1 MMKIGILLFEGVE
14 ELDAV
19 GPYEVFAWAGV
30 KREDFVT
37 VFTVAQTIDPVR
49 CNKGMRVLPD
59 YSFETAPDLDVLLI
73 PGGSGIMKQTSNEAI
88 LAYVREQAARCAWVT
103 SVCTGAWLL
112 AASGLAAGKRVTTY
126 WVLTGEL
133 RRLDSSMKV
142 LDDVR
147 FVRDGNMVTS
157 AGVSAGID
165 MALWLIGEW
174 ADPAFARS
182 VQKGIEYFPA
192 PPYTA
197 LV

>member
-103 SVCTGAWLL
+103 SVCT
-112 AASGLAAGKRVTTY
+112 
-126 WVLTGEL
+126 
-133 RRLDSSMKV
+133 
-142 LDDVR
+142 
-147 FVRDGNMVTS
+147 
-157 AGVSAGID
+157 
-165 MALWLIGEW
+165 
-174 ADPAFARS
+174 
-182 VQKGIEYFPA
+182 
-192 PPYTA
+192 
-197 LV
+197 

>member
-14 ELDAV
+14 ELDVV

-37 VFTVAQTIDPVR
+37 VFTVAQTADIVR
-49 CNKGMRVLPD
+49 FNKGMRVVPD
-59 YSFETAPDLDVLLI
+59 YSFDNAPPLDVLLI

-88 LAYVREQAARCAWVT
+88 LAYVREEAARCSWVT
-103 SVCTGAWLL
+103 SVCTGTWLL
-112 AASGLAAGKRVTTY
+112 AASGLAAKKRVTTY
-126 WVLTGEL
+126 WGLTDEL
-133 RRLDSSMKV
+133 RKLDSTMKV

>member
-1 MMKIGILLFEGVE
+1 MIKIGILLFEGVE
-14 ELDAV
+14 ELDIV

-37 VFTVAQTIDPVR
+37 VFTVAHTADIIR
-49 CNKGMRVLPD
+49 CNKGMRIVPD
-59 YSFETAPDLDVLLI
+59 YSFETAPPLDVVLI
-73 PGGSGIMKQTSNEAI
+73 PGGSGIMKQTSNEVI

-103 SVCTGAWLL
+103 SVCTGTWLL
-112 AASGLAAGKRVTTY
+112 AVSGLAAGRRVTTY
-126 WVLTGEL
+126 WGLVGEL
-133 RRLDSSMKV
+133 RKLDASMQV